1 MSHPHHPH
9 GQHPG
14 GHPTSHGHGGHPASH
29 GHGGHPETIR
39 ETYSRIKD
47 DTSGKPAVEY
57 MKNMKNQLRLVFWE
71 TTVGCNLEC
80 VHCRRLDVS
89 TTLAKDDMTTKEAF
103 AFVDAVA
110 ETGRPI
116 LVLSGGEPL
125 FRPDIFDIAKYAVSK
140 GLSVALATN
149 GTLVDD
155 ETAKKIVDAGIARV
169 SISFDGADAKTHDE
183 FRKIPGSFERS
194 IAGFKRLKDLGMSMQ
209 INCTIAKHN
218 VEQIDDL
225 YNMAVKMG
233 ADAIHIFMLVPVGCG
248 VQIADDQMLHPK
260 KYEEV
265 LNHFYDLSKEA
276 KIQTKATCAPHYFRI
291 MRERAK
297 EEGITISPKT
307 HGMAAMTKGCLAG
320 TGVCFVSHKGEVF
333 PCGYLPVEAGHVR
346 KQKFVDIWND
356 SPVFQKLRDPELLE
370 GKCGACEYKKVCE
383 GCRARAFYDTGN
395 YLAEEP
401 YCIYQPKMARA
412 GKE

>member
-9 GQHPG
+9 GQHTG
-14 GHPTSHGHGGHPASH
+14 GHPTSHGHAGHPASQ
-29 GHGGHPETIR
+29 GHGDHPETIK

-47 DTSGKPAVEY
+47 DTSGKPAIEY

-103 AFVDAVA
+103 ALVDAIV
-110 ETGRPI
+110 EVGRPI

-155 ETAKKIVDAGIARV
+155 DTARNIVDAGIVRV

-225 YNMAVKMG
+225 YNMALKMG

-248 VQIADDQMLHPK
+248 VQIAADQMLHPK

-333 PCGYLPVEAGHVR
+333 PCGYLPVEAGHVK

-356 SPVFQKLRDPELLE
+356 SPVFQ
-370 GKCGACEYKKVCE
+370 
-383 GCRARAFYDTGN
+383 
-395 YLAEEP
+395 
-401 YCIYQPKMARA
+401 
-412 GKE
+412 

>member
-1 MSHPHHPH
+1 MEENTLHTEQKEKGSRSVPH
-9 GQHPG
+9 GH
-14 GHPTSHGHGGHPASH
+14 S
-29 GHGGHPETIR
+29 GHPETIR
-39 ETYSRIKD
+39 QTYERMKH
-47 DTSGKPAVEY
+47 DTSGKSATEY

-80 VHCRRLDVS
+80 IHCRRLDVS
-89 TTLAKDDMTTKEAF
+89 TTLAKDDMSTKEALE
-103 AFVDAVA
+103 FVDAIVEA
-110 ETGRPI
+110 GNPI

-125 FRPDIFDIAKYAVSK
+125 FRPDIFDIAKHAVSR
-140 GLSVALATN
+140 GLSVAMATN

-155 ETAKKIVDAGIARV
+155 DTARKIVEAGIARV
-169 SISFDGADAKTHDE
+169 SISFDGANEETHDN
-183 FRKIPGSFERS
+183 FRKIPGSFKRS
-194 IAGFKRLKDLGMSMQ
+194 IEGFKRLKKLGMSMQ

-218 VEQIDDL
+218 VEQIDEL
-225 YNMAVKMG
+225 YKLALELG
-233 ADAIHIFMLVPVGCG
+233 ADALHVFMLVPVGCG
-248 VQIADDQMLHPK
+248 VQIADDQMLHPA

-333 PCGYLPVEAGHVR
+333 PCGYLPVEAGHVK
-346 KQKFVDIWND
+346 KQKFVDIWKN
-356 SPVFQKLRDPELLE
+356 SPVFEKLRNPDLLE
-370 GKCGACEYKKVCE
+370 GKCGDCEYKKVCE

-401 YCIYQPKMARA
+401 YCIYQPKLARTS
-412 GKE
+412 KS

>member
-1 MSHPHHPH
+1 MSHPHYPH
-9 GQHPG
+9 QKHQG
-14 GHPTSHGHGGHPASH
+14 GHPMPHGR
-29 GHGGHPETIR
+29 GGHPETIK
-39 ETYSRIKD
+39 ETYHRIKD
-47 DTSGKPAVEY
+47 DTSGKPAMEY

-71 TTVGCNLEC
+71 TTAGCNLEC
-80 VHCRRLDVS
+80 IHCRRLDVS
-89 TTLAKDDMTTKEAF
+89 TTLAKGDMSTKEAI

-110 ETGRPI
+110 EAGNPI

-125 FRPDIFDIAKYAVSK
+125 FRPDIFEIAKHAVSK
-140 GLSVALATN
+140 GLSVAMATN

-155 ETAKKIVDAGIARV
+155 TIAKKIVDAGIARV

-183 FRKIPGSFERS
+183 FRKLPGSFDMS
-194 IAGFKRLKDLGMSMQ
+194 IAGFKRLKSLGMSMQ

-218 VEQIDDL
+218 VHQMDDL
-225 YNMAVKMG
+225 YHMAVDLG
-233 ADAIHIFMLVPVGCG
+233 ADAIHLFMLVPVGCG
-248 VQIADDQMLHPK
+248 VEIADDQMLAPE

-297 EEGITISPKT
+297 EEGITVSPKT

-346 KQKFVDIWND
+346 KQKFIDIWND
-356 SPVFQKLRDPELLE
+356 SPIFQKLRNPDLLE

-401 YCIYQPKMARA
+401 YCIYEPKLTRA
-412 GKE
+412 AKS

>member
-1 MSHPHHPH
+1 MSHPQHPH
-9 GQHPG
+9 GHHPG
-14 GHPTSHGHGGHPASH
+14 GHPTSHGHGGQPASH

-103 AFVDAVA
+103 ALVDAIVEA
-110 ETGRPI
+110 GRPI

-155 ETAKKIVDAGIARV
+155 ATARKIVDAGIARV

-183 FRKIPGSFERS
+183 FRKI
-194 IAGFKRLKDLGMSMQ
+194 
-209 INCTIAKHN
+209 
-218 VEQIDDL
+218 
-225 YNMAVKMG
+225 
-233 ADAIHIFMLVPVGCG
+233 
-248 VQIADDQMLHPK
+248 
-260 KYEEV
+260 
-265 LNHFYDLSKEA
+265 
-276 KIQTKATCAPHYFRI
+276 
-291 MRERAK
+291 
-297 EEGITISPKT
+297 
-307 HGMAAMTKGCLAG
+307 
-320 TGVCFVSHKGEVF
+320 
-333 PCGYLPVEAGHVR
+333 
-346 KQKFVDIWND
+346 
-356 SPVFQKLRDPELLE
+356 
-370 GKCGACEYKKVCE
+370 
-383 GCRARAFYDTGN
+383 
-395 YLAEEP
+395 
-401 YCIYQPKMARA
+401 
-412 GKE
+412 

>member
-1 MSHPHHPH
+1 MSHPHGKHT
-9 GQHPG
+9 G
-14 GHPTSHGHGGHPASH
+14 GHTIPHKHGE
-29 GHGGHPETIR
+29 HPETIK
-39 ETYSRIKD
+39 ETYSHIKD
-47 DTSGKPAVEY
+47 DTSGKSAIEY

-80 VHCRRLDVS
+80 IHCRRLDVS
-89 TTLAKDDMTTKEAF
+89 TTLAKDDMTTSEAF
-103 AFVDAVA
+103 AFVDALTEA
-110 ETGRPI
+110 GRPI
-116 LVLSGGEPL
+116 LILSGGEPL
-125 FRPDIFDIAKYAVSK
+125 FRPDIFEIAKYAVSK

-155 ETAKKIVDAGIARV
+155 ITARKIVDAGIARV

-183 FRKIPGSFERS
+183 FRRIPGSFERS

-225 YNMAVKMG
+225 YHMALKLG
-233 ADAIHIFMLVPVGCG
+233 ADAIHIFMLVPEGCG

-307 HGMAAMTKGCLAG
+307 HGMAATTKGG
-320 TGVCFVSHKGEVF
+320 
-333 PCGYLPVEAGHVR
+333 LPGH
-346 KQKFVDIWND
+346 
-356 SPVFQKLRDPELLE
+356 
-370 GKCGACEYKKVCE
+370 
-383 GCRARAFYDTGN
+383 
-395 YLAEEP
+395 
-401 YCIYQPKMARA
+401 
-412 GKE
+412 

>member
-1 MSHPHHPH
+1 MFIYNNLVIFIITITFSILKSFLIYCNRRKTCRTHIIHTDNIQAVTPYL
-9 GQHPG
+9 
-14 GHPTSHGHGGHPASH
+14 TDIADIPASH
-29 GHGGHPETIR
+29 GHGGHPETIK

-47 DTSGKPAVEY
+47 DTSGKPAIEY

-103 AFVDAVA
+103 ALVDAIV
-110 ETGRPI
+110 EVGRPI

-155 ETAKKIVDAGIARV
+155 DTARKIVDAGIARV

-183 FRKIPGSFERS
+183 FRKITGSFERS

-225 YNMAVKMG
+225 YNMALKMG

-291 MRERAK
+291 MRERKGGRDYHLTKNTRHGRYDEGMPGRHRRVLRFTQGRGFPLRLSARRGRAC
-297 EEGITISPKT
+297 EET
-307 HGMAAMTKGCLAG
+307 
-320 TGVCFVSHKGEVF
+320 
-333 PCGYLPVEAGHVR
+333 
-346 KQKFVDIWND
+346 KFVDIWND
-356 SPVFQKLRDPELLE
+356 SPVFQKLRDP
-370 GKCGACEYKKVCE
+370 
-383 GCRARAFYDTGN
+383 
-395 YLAEEP
+395 
-401 YCIYQPKMARA
+401 
-412 GKE
+412 